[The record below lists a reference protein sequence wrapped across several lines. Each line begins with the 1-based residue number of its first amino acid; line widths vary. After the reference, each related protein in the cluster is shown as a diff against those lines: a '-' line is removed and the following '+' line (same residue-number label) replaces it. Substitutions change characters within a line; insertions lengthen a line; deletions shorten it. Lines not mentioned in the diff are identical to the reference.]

1 MDFGEKLRLARLGHR
16 MTLAKLSEKSG
27 VSKSLLSM
35 IERGQS
41 VPTITTFQKIA
52 AALEIPASTLFAD
65 NGSGSP
71 RLSRNLDNCGMDRG
85 EVFSLSNSRQDGV
98 PPLGVRVVRKD
109 RRKKMIMPWGAHY
122 QMLCPD
128 LQHKIELIYLTYPVG
143 TSTGELYSHKG
154 EECGVVLE
162 GRFKGV
168 IGDQEVILQPGDSI
182 YYDSSIPHRWENA
195 GDIEVKAIW
204 AITPPSF

>member
-1 MDFGEKLRLARLGHR
+1 MLEKVLDFWFFIRYTAKKSYIIIWSGMSMDFGEKLRLARLGHR

-109 RRKKMIMPWGAHY
+109 RRKKMIMPWG
-122 QMLCPD
+122 
-128 LQHKIELIYLTYPVG
+128 LTIRCCVR
-143 TSTGELYSHKG
+143 TFSTKL
-154 EECGVVLE
+154 
-162 GRFKGV
+162 
-168 IGDQEVILQPGDSI
+168 
-182 YYDSSIPHRWENA
+182 N
-195 GDIEVKAIW
+195 
-204 AITPPSF
+204 